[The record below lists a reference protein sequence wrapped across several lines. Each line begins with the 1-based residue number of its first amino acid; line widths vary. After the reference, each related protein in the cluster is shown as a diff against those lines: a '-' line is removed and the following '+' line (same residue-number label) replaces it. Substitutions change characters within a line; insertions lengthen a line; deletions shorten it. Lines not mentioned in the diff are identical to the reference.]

1 MLLELNE
8 HNLNPRLVEDAVKC
22 LKRGGVLAIPTDTV
36 YCFACDLFNK
46 KALEKLARLKGLKL
60 NKARFSMA
68 CSDLSQLSE
77 YTKPID
83 RSTFKMLNR
92 SLPGPFTFIL
102 EASTKIPKLFG
113 SNRKRIG
120 IRIPDN
126 SIFLELVQRLGN
138 PLAVGS
144 IHDEDEILEYT
155 TDPYQ
160 IFERFEQELD
170 MIIDGGYGRNV
181 ASTIVEV
188 NNGEIEIIRQG
199 IGEL

>member
-8 HNLNPRLVEDAVKC
+8 HNLNPKLLDDVVRC
-22 LKRGGVLAIPTDTV
+22 LKKGGIIAIPTDTV

-46 KALEKLARLKGLKL
+46 KALEKLSRLKGVKL
-60 NKARFSMA
+60 SKARFSMV
-68 CSDLSQLSE
+68 CSNISQLTE

-83 RSTFKMLNR
+83 RSTFKVLNR

-102 EASTKIPKLFG
+102 EATNRIPKLFG

-120 IRIPDN
+120 IRIPN
-126 SIFLELVQRLGN
+126 NAIVLELVRSLGN

-160 IFERFEQELD
+160 IFERFENELN
-170 MIIDGGYGRNV
+170 MVIDGGYGNHT

-188 NNGEIEIIRQG
+188 NQGEMEIIRQG
-199 IGEL
+199 VGEL

>member
-8 HNLNPRLVEDAVKC
+8 HNLNPRLLEDVVRC
-22 LKRGGVLAIPTDTV
+22 LKKGGIIAIPTDTV

-46 KALEKLARLKGLKL
+46 KALEKLSRLKGVKL
-60 NKARFSMA
+60 NKARFSMV
-68 CSDLSQLSE
+68 CSNISQLTE

-83 RSTFKMLNR
+83 RSTFKVLNR

-102 EASTKIPKLFG
+102 EATNRIPKLFG

-120 IRIPDN
+120 VRIPN
-126 SIFLELVQRLGN
+126 NAIVLELVRSLGN

-160 IFERFEQELD
+160 IFERFENELD
-170 MIIDGGYGRNV
+170 MVIDGGYGNHT

-188 NNGEIEIIRQG
+188 SQGEMEIIRQG
-199 IGEL
+199 VGEL

>member
-8 HNLNPRLVEDAVKC
+8 HNLNPRLLEDVVRC
-22 LKRGGVLAIPTDTV
+22 LKKGGIIAIPTDTV

-46 KALEKLARLKGLKL
+46 KALEKLSRLKGVKL
-60 NKARFSMA
+60 NKARFSMV
-68 CSDLSQLSE
+68 CSNISQLTE

-83 RSTFKMLNR
+83 RSTFKVLNR

-102 EASTKIPKLFG
+102 EATNRIPKLFG

-120 IRIPDN
+120 VRIPN
-126 SIFLELVQRLGN
+126 NAIVLELVRSLGN

-160 IFERFEQELD
+160 IFERFENELD
-170 MIIDGGYGRNV
+170 MVIDGGYGNHT

-188 NNGEIEIIRQG
+188 TQGEMEIIRQG
-199 IGEL
+199 VGEL

>member
-8 HNLNPRLVEDAVKC
+8 HNLNPKLVEDVVRC
-22 LKRGGVLAIPTDTV
+22 LKKGGILAIPTDTV
-36 YCFACDLFNK
+36 YCFACDLYNK

-60 NKARFSMA
+60 NKARFSMVCA
-68 CSDLSQLSE
+68 SISQLTE

-83 RSTFKMLNR
+83 RSTFKLLNR

-102 EASTKIPKLFG
+102 EASNKIPKIFG
-113 SNRKRIG
+113 ANRKRVG
-120 IRIPDN
+120 VRIPDN
-126 SIFLELVQRLGN
+126 SIVLELVNQLGN

-160 IFERFEQELD
+160 IFERFENDVD
-170 MIIDGGYGRNV
+170 MVIDGGYGQHT
-181 ASTIVEV
+181 ASTIVEID
-188 NNGEIEIIRQG
+188 NGEIEIIRQG
-199 IGEL
+199 VGEL